1 MLDYRLSQDSDHAR
15 GMQTLP
21 DSLPVQVTFKG
32 TPEGLRLIIP
42 QGLDW
47 EEVRCQLQQ
56 RLSAGERLWQTGAG
70 VILEAGE
77 RLLDGQQLLVMEE
90 LLTAQQLRLIKVC
103 TSRRQ
108 TAVAAAVAGHS
119 VDQAT
124 QKADTQ
130 SFTEPLYVQTTMR
143 SGMQLVHAGTIVVIG
158 DVNPGAELIADGDIL
173 VWGALRGLAHAGAS
187 GNGKAL
193 IFALKLR
200 PTQLRIAERVARSP
214 DEAPVT
220 PQPEVAYVRD
230 SAIHIALATEFAR
243 RHLT

>member
-1 MLDYRLSQDSDHAR
+1 MLNYRLSQDADYAP

-32 TPEGLRLIIP
+32 TPDGLRLIIP

-56 RLSAGERLWQTGAG
+56 RLSAGERLWQTGAE

-77 RLLDGQQLLVMEE
+77 RLLDGQQLQVMEE

-119 VDQAT
+119 VDQAAKT
-124 QKADTQ
+124 DTQ

-143 SGMQLVHAGTIVVIG
+143 SGMQLVHPGTIVVIG

-214 DEAPVT
+214 DEAPVS